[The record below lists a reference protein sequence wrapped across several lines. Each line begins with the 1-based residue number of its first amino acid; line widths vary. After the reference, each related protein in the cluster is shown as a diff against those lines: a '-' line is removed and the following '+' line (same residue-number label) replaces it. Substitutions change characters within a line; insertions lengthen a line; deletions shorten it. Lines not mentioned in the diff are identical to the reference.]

1 MFFKR
6 LFKRNSSSPA
16 SDKERD
22 SINQGV
28 SYFYLII
35 GLQVALV
42 FGVLIAIMFI
52 GKVIST
58 PFWVFVMTFL
68 LGVAGLI
75 FLYRKAKQQWQRF
88 SETIQRVGPSARTL
102 EISVMG
108 GMLTMRVEQDPRRL
122 LEAGTDATP
131 LIESELIESEPIET
145 PRVR

>member
-1 MFFKR
+1 MIFKR
-6 LFKRNSSSPA
+6 LFRRSTPTSAP
-16 SDKERD
+16 DKERD
-22 SINQGV
+22 SYNQGV

-52 GKVIST
+52 GKVIAT
-58 PFWVFVMTFL
+58 PFWVFVLTFV
-68 LGVAGLI
+68 LGVAGMV
-75 FLYRKAKQQWQRF
+75 FVYRKAKQQWLRF
-88 SETIQRVGPSARTL
+88 SETIHRVGPSARTL

-131 LIESELIESEPIET
+131 LIESEPIET
-145 PRVR
+145 PSVR

>member
-6 LFKRNSSSPA
+6 LFKRNSPSSVPE
-16 SDKERD
+16 KERD
-22 SINQGV
+22 SYNQGV

-42 FGVLIAIMFI
+42 LGLLIAIMFI

-58 PFWVFVMTFL
+58 PFWVFVMAFG
-68 LGVAGLI
+68 LGVAGVV
-75 FLYRKAKQQWQRF
+75 FVYRKAKQQWRRF
-88 SETIQRVGPSARTL
+88 SETIQRVSPSARTL

-131 LIESELIESEPIET
+131 LIESEPIET
-145 PRVR
+145 PGVR

>member
-6 LFKRNSSSPA
+6 LFKRNSPSSVP
-16 SDKERD
+16 DKERD
-22 SINQGV
+22 SYNQGV

-58 PFWVFVMTFL
+58 PFWVFVMAFV
-68 LGVAGLI
+68 LGVAGLV
-75 FLYRKAKQQWQRF
+75 FLYRKVKQQWLRI

-131 LIESELIESEPIET
+131 LIESEPIET
-145 PRVR
+145 PSVR